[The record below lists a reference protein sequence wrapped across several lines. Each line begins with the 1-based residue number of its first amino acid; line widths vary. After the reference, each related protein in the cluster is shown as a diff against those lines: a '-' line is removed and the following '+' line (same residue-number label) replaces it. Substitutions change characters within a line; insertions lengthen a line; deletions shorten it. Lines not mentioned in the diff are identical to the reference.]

1 MLDRRRM
8 LAAAVAAMTCP
19 LGGVLALAQPAAPS
33 GPSLVVPARRALAAL
48 PLDGARPSRNRPPM
62 PPPCHE
68 VRPPPPRG
76 PHRWHWSR
84 GRWRWYGRRWVWC
97 PGDGAENAD
106 PGVARRKVTALRFE
120 PPSRPLVFLG
130 PASAEPPGA
139 RPR

>member
-8 LAAAVAAMTCP
+8 LAAAVAAMICP

-48 PLDGARPSRNRPPM
+48 PLDGARPSCPPM
-62 PPPCHE
+62 PPPRHE

-84 GRWRWYGRRWVWC
+84 GRWRWNGRRWVWASGRWR
-97 PGDGAENAD
+97 GDRD
-106 PGVARRKVTALRFE
+106 PGVA
-120 PPSRPLVFLG
+120 
-130 PASAEPPGA
+130 
-139 RPR
+139 